1 MNCTLPS
8 GDFLRSVS
16 MANRH
21 FKRAKKTKKA
31 IMKKAFYQKNRKI
44 KIRSLKR
51 KKSIEKA
58 REYVKIFTTEKIK
71 DDEILLLSKGLK
83 YIPSPSTKFAKSS
96 IASDFN
102 EFARKLRCKYHF
114 DKGDIFKRHPFLTK
128 SGYKP
133 ELANNAIETYIF
145 KTKVEIDN
153 ITINKAHDN
162 LTTLERKA
170 ISSLKRNEKIVIR
183 KADKNNTTVIW
194 DKTEYINEGLRQL
207 SSATHFM
214 EIAKLN
220 IIETNQKIN
229 TIIFEMHR
237 KGVMD
242 EITFK
247 YLSAKRDLKP
257 GRLYLLPKLHK
268 LDPELIESVQQN
280 PTLYKN
286 VRIQGRPIVSLS
298 GTVLERIGQYLDK
311 FMLPAVLKQE
321 THLRDSLEFIN
332 IIEKLQVKPD
342 AYLVSFDI
350 KEMYNNMSH
359 VRC

>member
-31 IMKKAFYQKNRKI
+31 IMKKAFYQINRKI

-71 DDEILLLSKGLK
+71 EDEILLLSKGLK

-170 ISSLKRNEKIVIR
+170 ISSLKRNEKNSYSKSR
-183 KADKNNTTVIW
+183 
-194 DKTEYINEGLRQL
+194 
-207 SSATHFM
+207 
-214 EIAKLN
+214 
-220 IIETNQKIN
+220 
-229 TIIFEMHR
+229 
-237 KGVMD
+237 
-242 EITFK
+242 
-247 YLSAKRDLKP
+247 
-257 GRLYLLPKLHK
+257 
-268 LDPELIESVQQN
+268 
-280 PTLYKN
+280 
-286 VRIQGRPIVSLS
+286 
-298 GTVLERIGQYLDK
+298 
-311 FMLPAVLKQE
+311 
-321 THLRDSLEFIN
+321 
-332 IIEKLQVKPD
+332 
-342 AYLVSFDI
+342 
-350 KEMYNNMSH
+350 
-359 VRC
+359 